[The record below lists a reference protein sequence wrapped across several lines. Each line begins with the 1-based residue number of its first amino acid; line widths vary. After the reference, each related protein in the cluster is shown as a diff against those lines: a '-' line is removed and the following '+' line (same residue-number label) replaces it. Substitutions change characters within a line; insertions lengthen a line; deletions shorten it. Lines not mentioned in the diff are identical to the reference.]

1 MGISIQEGQS
11 LRTIENNISEVVSEC
26 EYWGDLD
33 LTYDETEIL
42 KVIINPINMEIL

>member
-33 LTYDETEIL
+33 LTW
-42 KVIINPINMEIL
+42 IIFRKDKICRSVR